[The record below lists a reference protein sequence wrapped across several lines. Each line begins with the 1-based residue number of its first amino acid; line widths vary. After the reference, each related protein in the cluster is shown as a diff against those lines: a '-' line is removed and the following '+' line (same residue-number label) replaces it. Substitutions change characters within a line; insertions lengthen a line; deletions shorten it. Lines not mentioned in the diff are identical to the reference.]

1 MFRKVAFAYA
11 VILFAVTSLNYIQGI
26 PDENGYVFG
35 IFALDLFDDS
45 LHAASALWALIA
57 ALISQNASRIFLRY
71 FGALYLAD
79 AVLGLLTGSGYLD
92 FGIFTLGFQ
101 SYPLGFKI
109 LANLPHF
116 ALGSVALAVSFWGG
130 NSIAKESPSE
140 AS

>member
-1 MFRKVAFAYA
+1 MYRKIAFAYA
-11 VILFAVTSLNYIQGI
+11 LILFAVTSLNYIPGI
-26 PDENGYVFG
+26 PDENGYVFS

-45 LHAASALWALIA
+45 LHGASATWALVA

-79 AVLGLLTGSGYLD
+79 AVFGLLTGSGYLD
-92 FGIFTLGFQ
+92 FAIFTIGFQ
-101 SYPLGFKI
+101 SFPLGLKI

-116 ALGSVALAVSFWGG
+116 ALGGFALTASFWGRE
-130 NSIAKESPSE
+130 KFVRESQRE